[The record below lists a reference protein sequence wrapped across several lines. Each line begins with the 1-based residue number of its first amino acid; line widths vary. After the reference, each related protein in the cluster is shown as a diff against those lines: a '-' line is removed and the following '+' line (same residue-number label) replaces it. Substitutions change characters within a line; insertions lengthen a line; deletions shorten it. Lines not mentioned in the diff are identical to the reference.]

1 MNKPC
6 SFWLTIW
13 PVAQTAMHWPTANQ
27 RRLKFYKKLLVPKHL
42 MIQIFNRKGLFFFPV
57 HYPQILG
64 INQRVQPISRLPFL
78 YLVYK
83 PVRHF
88 TQPWKTKP
96 KCTCSCH
103 LHLPWQNSKGPRNN
117 IAWEGEEFQPFTRHL
132 KWSQSSWQF
141 LNTTKLVGEWA
152 QAGSSGVTN
161 RRIRWQNREEENVST
176 SSQNCAHLTVPVH
189 PGSLEMKITPKRT
202 WLLRKVADN
211 AKYEKGHGNGLPL
224 CKIACCWIDWV
235 VIQERWF

>member
-42 MIQIFNRKGLFFFPV
+42 MIQIFNRKGLFFSSSLPTDSRDQPMCAV
-57 HYPQILG
+57 HLSPSLSLSSIQ
-64 INQRVQPISRLPFL
+64 
-78 YLVYK
+78 
-83 PVRHF
+83 
-88 TQPWKTKP
+88 
-96 KCTCSCH
+96 TCPSFYSA
-103 LHLPWQNSKGPRNN
+103 LKNKAKMDVFMSSSLPWQDSKGPRNKV
-117 IAWEGEEFQPFTRHL
+117 AWKGEEFQPFTRHR
-132 KWSQSSWQF
+132 KWSWSSWQF
-141 LNTTKLVGEWA
+141 LNTTELMGEWA

-161 RRIRWQNREEENVST
+161 GRVRWQNGEEENVST
-176 SSQNCAHLTVPVH
+176 SNQNCAHLTVPVH
-189 PGSLEMKITPKRT
+189 LGSLEMKITPKRT
-202 WLLRKVADN
+202 WLLRKAADN
-211 AKYEKGHGNGLPL
+211 AKYEKGQGNGLPL